1 MSERNDRSLNFVRLS
16 LLTGAGVLGAQ
27 VCGAAEP
34 GIPVNIVNPAV
45 TVTTAAGGSVQ
56 SKVSNPSDIATSENI
71 GPHVVIALIPGAS
84 GNSIVYTVP
93 ANQYLVVQNLSW
105 NCSASGP
112 APNQIGLSVTGASSN
127 PPDAWINPTGYL
139 SGGQVVHL
147 YFDQGTQISEFVTG
161 NNCLLRVDGML
172 VPYSTPVST
181 GS

>member
-1 MSERNDRSLNFVRLS
+1 MNTRANKSVKILGLS
-16 LLTGAGVLGAQ
+16 LLAAATILEAQ
-27 VCGAAEP
+27 VAEAAEP

-56 SKVSNPSDIATSENI
+56 SKVSNSSDIATAQNI
-71 GPHVVIALIPGAS
+71 GPHVVISLIPDAS

-105 NCSASGP
+105 NCSASGA
-112 APNQIGLSVTGASSN
+112 APNKIGLAVTGGSSTSS
-127 PPDAWINPTGYL
+127 PDAWINPTGYFA
-139 SGGQVVHL
+139 GGQVVQL

-161 NNCLLRVDGML
+161 SNCLLRVDGML
-172 VPYSTPVST
+172 VPYTTSS